1 MIAYKISNQAKI
13 LFVGINPHPGSYR
26 RGVPFSNNKMFWYL
40 LNRAGL
46 LNEMESDLKNDE
58 SLKRI
63 YEEKFIPK
71 YGLNFVNLV
80 NRPTVDVTEL
90 ENGEEQMGVRRT
102 IKLIRRRRPNVVCFI
117 GKVTFNKFH
126 GSREC
131 DFGWQEKIES
141 TRVYL
146 MHFPIRGPASIRV
159 EDLRE
164 VKRAAD
170 IDSPVSV
177 SGCKVPDQQNKS
189 IMVSEVGGAGLKGK
203 ARGKLLQPHN
213 DVWANFAVQVCK
225 YFFQFFIVGF
235 GDEFLCHREDHVV
248 FHPEVFAIKINDLL
262 QHLSQGMIC
271 SR

>member
-1 MIAYKISNQAKI
+1 MIAYKISDQAKI

-26 RGVPFSNNKMFWYL
+26 RGIPFSNNKMFWYL

-63 YEEKFIPK
+63 YDEKFIPQ

-90 ENGEEQMGVRRT
+90 EKGEEQMGVRRT
-102 IKLIRRRRPNVVCFI
+102 IKLIRTHRPKVVCFI

-141 TRVYL
+141 TQVYL

-159 EDLRE
+159 EDLRD
-164 VKRAAD
+164 VKRAAN
-170 IDSPVSV
+170 IDSPALILDR
-177 SGCKVPDQQNKS
+177 KTPDQQIKS
-189 IMVSEVGGAGLKGK
+189 IMTVET
-203 ARGKLLQPHN
+203 
-213 DVWANFAVQVCK
+213 
-225 YFFQFFIVGF
+225 
-235 GDEFLCHREDHVV
+235 
-248 FHPEVFAIKINDLL
+248 
-262 QHLSQGMIC
+262 
-271 SR
+271 